1 MDEARWVDDFA
12 DAWAREH
19 AGSANTSGLIL
30 IILLA
35 RLSVLIEAF
44 QSAVLKA
51 FDLNPSDYAVLS
63 ALRRSGPPYEL
74 APHDLYTALDI
85 SSGGMTKMLRR
96 LENLGLVSRID
107 DPDDRRSKLVSLTSD
122 GKRVEEEA
130 FDAFL
135 ASTHELLRT
144 SSADDLESIDEALRR
159 LVTIIEANFTR

>member
-12 DAWAREH
+12 EAWAREH

-35 RLSVLIEAF
+35 RLSVLIDGF
-44 QSAVLKA
+44 QAAVLKP

-63 ALRRSGPPYEL
+63 ALRRSGTPYEL
-74 APHDLYTALDI
+74 APHVLYTTLDI

-96 LENLGLVSRID
+96 LEDLGLVTRAD
-107 DPDDRRSKLVSLTSD
+107 DPDDRRGKLVRLSAE
-122 GKRVEEEA
+122 GERVEEKA
-130 FDAFL
+130 FEAFL

-144 SSADDLESIDEALRR
+144 SSPDDLEAIDEALRR
-159 LVTIIEANFTR
+159 LVTIIEANHPR